1 MRGAKWYVFSSP
13 LFIVNILKVFGLS
26 FWDFIVHIS
35 QYLFHEWINN
45 HSSKVGC
52 SDWIQI
58 FELPRLHASCV
69 MLIHIR
75 WISGGLDSYCS
86 SSAANVNKGK
96 LRIGQKHLSLMH
108 MYGNNKQTVL
118 ALEYS
123 AGSILLLF
131 TWTGHYRFIS
141 YSILSFVRT
150 TFWPLCLSQLLS
162 LGPAISG
169 MNYDHILEQ
178 TQIVLQYKLEPP
190 KQIVNHENLK
200 EKI

>member
-1 MRGAKWYVFSSP
+1 
-13 LFIVNILKVFGLS
+13 
-26 FWDFIVHIS
+26 
-35 QYLFHEWINN
+35 
-45 HSSKVGC
+45 
-52 SDWIQI
+52 
-58 FELPRLHASCV
+58 
-69 MLIHIR
+69 
-75 WISGGLDSYCS
+75 
-86 SSAANVNKGK
+86 
-96 LRIGQKHLSLMH
+96 MH

-123 AGSILLLF
+123 AGSLTSLF
-131 TWTGHYRFIS
+131 YLNWSLQIHIS
-141 YSILSFVRT
+141 FSLSSFVRT